1 MASINATAEA
11 LLFTIAVHAA
21 PEVDP
26 RLELPAAR
34 AGPLFQLMNTNMP
47 PPRPALEG
55 RPLRAAEKGA
65 GVGGGGPELSHGQE
79 IRDERYSLDSADL
92 CDLALR
98 GSIESFPRGSQDS
111 ASLLRGSLDSLT
123 RGSLDSFDSG
133 AFYADDTAMSD
144 VGPAWADLEK
154 TMQVSKLPQSR
165 DMETTGGGSSSTCS
179 LKETAP
185 FTRLGADRVGAASDS
200 DQVRSTCP
208 TLDVVGSSETTTTAS
223 LQTTLGHLKSRGCFI
238 ESSNRDCA
246 SLLEH
251 ADKLHGLLATSKTLT
266 RKCFT

>member
-1 MASINATAEA
+1 
-11 LLFTIAVHAA
+11 
-21 PEVDP
+21 
-26 RLELPAAR
+26 
-34 AGPLFQLMNTNMP
+34 MNTNMP

-98 GSIESFPRGSQDS
+98 GSIDSFPRGSQDS
-111 ASLLRGSLDSLT
+111 TSLLRGSLDYLT
-123 RGSLDSFDSG
+123 RGSLDSFDPG
-133 AFYADDTAMSD
+133 AFDADDI
-144 VGPAWADLEK
+144 AWLADLEK
-154 TMQVSKLPQSR
+154 TMQVSKPPQSR